1 MRDGGGGGGCSI
13 LGTVR
18 QLRGPSNDDDAAL
31 FRADIAVLRLL
42 RLSSRGMGGPGVV
55 AQRGG
60 GRGYKRER
68 AWRGAAAPR
77 ISHLYPC
84 PAYIAGGDNSARAP
98 GTVSLHGF
106 PGYNI
111 LGYLAS
117 RPRGLEIPTL
127 HRQRV
132 TVGPPSSRRSP
143 PDQPL
148 LETME
153 EIVDASTLG
162 EAFVH
167 GKWPIPDLI
176 IPFFLLLFYFIL
188 EDLDFFKL

>member
-1 MRDGGGGGGCSI
+1 MAAAAARFLERSGNYAAPRMTMTPRYSALTSRSCASCAY
-13 LGTVR
+13 
-18 QLRGPSNDDDAAL
+18 LREGW
-31 FRADIAVLRLL
+31 
-42 RLSSRGMGGPGVV
+42 VV

-132 TVGPPSSRRSP
+132 TVGPLLPGDP
-143 PDQPL
+143 PLPRN
-148 LETME
+148 
-153 EIVDASTLG
+153 
-162 EAFVH
+162 
-167 GKWPIPDLI
+167 
-176 IPFFLLLFYFIL
+176 PFSKRWR
-188 EDLDFFKL
+188 KL